1 MLMVVMKVVRR
12 VMSNSGRHREQG
24 SDAGKLA
31 AEHGLAGVDLAAAG
45 AGRAGLARLRRT
57 PEHGERAE
65 ILGVAA
71 VGHARDWIVVPVQ
84 EAGLDGGF
92 KSAEDLDVGE
102 LAGFVGG
109 ILVVVVGVVVVV
121 RGVVSV
127 VGVAAAVV
135 CLVRL
140 NLEKKNYLKK

>member
-1 MLMVVMKVVRR
+1 MVMMKVVRR
-12 VMSNSGRHREQG
+12 MVSDPGRHREQG
-24 SDAGKLA
+24 SDPWELA
-31 AEHGLAGVDLAAAG
+31 AEDGLAGIDLAAAG

-71 VGHARDWIVVPVQ
+71 VGHARDRIVVPVQ

-92 KSAEDLDVGE
+92 KSAEDFDVGE

-109 ILVVVVGVVVVV
+109 VLVVVVVVVGGVVGGVVVA
-121 RGVVSV
+121 
-127 VGVAAAVV
+127 AAAVV

-140 NLEKKNYLKK
+140 NLGGKNE

>member
-1 MLMVVMKVVRR
+1 MVKMVRR
-12 VMSNSGRHREQG
+12 MMSDPGSHGEKR
-24 SDAGKLA
+24 SDAGELA
-31 AEHGLAGVDLAAAG
+31 AQHGLAGVDLAAAG
-45 AGRAGLARLRRT
+45 AGGAGLARLRRT

-71 VGHARDWIVVPVQ
+71 VGHARDGIVVPVQ

-92 KSAEDLDVGE
+92 KSAEDFDVGE

-109 ILVVVVGVVVVV
+109 VLVVVVVVVGGVVGGVVVA
-121 RGVVSV
+121 
-127 VGVAAAVV
+127 AAAVV

-140 NLEKKNYLKK
+140 NLGGKNE